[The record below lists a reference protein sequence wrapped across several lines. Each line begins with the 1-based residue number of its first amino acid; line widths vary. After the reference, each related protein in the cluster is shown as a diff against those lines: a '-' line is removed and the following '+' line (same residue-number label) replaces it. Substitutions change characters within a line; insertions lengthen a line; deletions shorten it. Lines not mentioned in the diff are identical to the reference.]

1 MAKAFGKC
9 KAVNAGKKLKKH
21 DYVAPDVDTRVT
33 VGGVDTRTTVE
44 LDTRTTVP

>member
-21 DYVAPDVDTRVT
+21 AYVPPTSSSRVT
-33 VGGVDTRTTVE
+33 VGGDTRTTVGG
-44 LDTRTTVP
+44 DTRTVN